1 MVCNRCIRVVSE
13 TLETLGLDVRS
24 ISLGE
29 ATVAGALPQPFMER
43 VRGAL
48 ESDGFELIED
58 KRIKTIENIKLAVM
72 KLVRSDALEFGTGE
86 KRSEYIARELGQ
98 DYPGLSALFSSTEGI
113 TIEQYFILQKIERI
127 KELLK
132 YGELTISEISYKL
145 GYSSVQHLSNQF
157 RKLTGLT
164 PTRFKRMVK
173 NTRLPLDRV
182 GSRRP

>member
-1 MVCNRCIRVVSE
+1 MVCNRCIKVVRES
-13 TLETLGLDVRS
+13 LETLGLDIRS
-24 ISLGE
+24 IVLGE
-29 ATVAGALPQPFMER
+29 ATIAGTLSPTVLEKIRQ
-43 VRGAL
+43 AL

-58 KRIKTIENIKLAVM
+58 KRIKTIENIKLAVL

-98 DYPGLSALFSSTEGI
+98 EYQGLSALFSSTEGV
-113 TIEQYFILQKIERI
+113 TIEQFFILQKTERI

-157 RKLTGLT
+157 RKVTGLT
-164 PTRFKRMVK
+164 PTRFKTMVQ
-173 NTRLPLDRV
+173 NRRIPLDKVAPGPR
-182 GSRRP
+182 